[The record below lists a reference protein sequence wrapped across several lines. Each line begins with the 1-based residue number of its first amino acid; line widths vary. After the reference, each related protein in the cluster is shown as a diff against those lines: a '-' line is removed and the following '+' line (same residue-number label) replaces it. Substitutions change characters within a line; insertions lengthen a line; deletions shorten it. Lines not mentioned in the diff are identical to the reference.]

1 MSWRS
6 IRLVMNGLK
15 AFINFV
21 FKFCFPIE
29 NNDLLVVHKV
39 ILEYM
44 RLEQMLHFMSES
56 FENLN
61 VHKITYFLPCTLQ
74 DTLNSKA

>member
-6 IRLVMNGLK
+6 IRLVINGLK

-29 NNDLLVVHKV
+29 NNNLKVVHKV

-44 RLEQMLHFMSES
+44 RLEQTLHFMSES